1 MDLKIATFNC
11 ENLFS
16 RPKIFDARLD
26 RSLKFLDHVSQLQ
39 AELNKDVFNQTKIK
53 ELKEKLRG
61 YVKINNIRGK

>member
-16 RPKIFDARLD
+16 RPKIFGARVD
-26 RSLKFLDHVSQLQ
+26 GSLKLLDYVSQLE

-53 ELKEKLRG
+53 ELKEKLSG
-61 YVKINNIRGK
+61 YVKINKIRGK